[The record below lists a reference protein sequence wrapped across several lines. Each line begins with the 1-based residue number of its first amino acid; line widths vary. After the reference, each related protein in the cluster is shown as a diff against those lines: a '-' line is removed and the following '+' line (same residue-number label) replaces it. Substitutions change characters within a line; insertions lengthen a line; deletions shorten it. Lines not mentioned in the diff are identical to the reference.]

1 MSKLSF
7 RARALDPSKPMPI
20 YLAEEL
26 PDLPEYSA
34 INRAVP
40 QMPSGMEKEEESEH
54 HLQRAICTGLIIPTP
69 EVYDSTDSE
78 FYDKYYPPDYKLPK
92 QLIHMQP
99 LNLEQD
105 IPDYDMDS
113 ADEVW
118 VTSHEKKLDLDP
130 LKFEIM
136 MDRLEKS
143 SGQTVVT
150 LNEAKALLKQDD
162 EVSIAVYDY
171 WLNKRLKMQHPLI
184 LYVKTENRGNM
195 TPNNPYLAFR
205 RRTEKMQTRKNR
217 KNDESSYEK
226 MLKLR
231 RDLSRAVTLLDMIK
245 RREKLKREQLHLSIE
260 IYEKRYQAQDFHGH
274 LLSEFTSNATRV
286 SRPAFAPIYSNQYAP
301 LAGGQGVNA
310 VGTGAGPYASSSQYG
325 GAGGGGSSGTNK
337 RDNESLSSRKEKR
350 QYKKRKQK
358 LQKDRGLSSGGAG
371 SGSGGV
377 PGGRGDGAGGSSS
390 GSGLGN
396 SASHHHLHPQQQ
408 LHYHGSMVGGI
419 GGRGVDG
426 TVSGG
431 HGTDHHHHLHGTGDH
446 AVSSDDEELA
456 NLQGTSPEEEYAY
469 AFRRSKHSQYHRPR
483 ADGYGNWPWTSREEN
498 GSADPRFRFTL
509 TSLRYPR
516 PRCIGFAR
524 RRLGRGGRVIIDRI
538 GTDFDDLW
546 SRLDYTIVES
556 ETIASLTANEPA
568 KSRDEQQKEDANN
581 EPIVVP
587 IGRRQMERTVSVS
600 SNCSNTSSSAGVVV
614 SLKPPRLLPGT
625 TTAIAVNHHQHHQPL
640 VNGTDEPG
648 AATNGTPGTI
658 VSRRKLILKQEHP
671 ALRDYESDGGEIQF
685 LASIG
690 LMNKAESQES
700 AEGAAFA
707 STKRRLR
714 FDSEEKDEQG
724 ESVVAREQ
732 QQQSG
737 VCDERTLSGVPN
749 SDSIVIKSENDTEPL
764 VSTVGGWGGSVVVK
778 QEEPE
783 VMEDHQKTGA
793 ASEGGVPMAEDFEQ
807 LIDSVN
813 SRNNA
818 RNRFNVTTVA
828 VSSNSISSTSNV
840 ERVTITTTS
849 PTTATVGGQSQE
861 QQQQTVG
868 SFASRQQGPGG
879 SPSRLHDAT
888 REDIDAV
895 YKDLLN
901 DIQSNW
907 LHFRPKTPEPSQDDL
922 LTLDGEDDLME
933 QCLGLTDRNRIT
945 LELQALD
952 EQLPATIFSTT
963 ASSSSSSTKGSL
975 GSSLFR
981 TAPYALDN
989 LIEPHPL
996 SLDGEGDGSG
1006 AKAATTAGASTS
1018 SIEVK
1023 LETSGS
1029 SSGENNLSVPSELN
1043 LSLNES
1049 SEDNEKMLDNILQE
1063 CAIDDPKQLHQTSN
1077 FWNGILD
1084 DGMLNSLDTGPKEED
1099 EPMPEDPDTSESN
1112 LLAFSTAKIGYHSD
1126 LVGYGRPAGAADRR
1140 TSKSKRRK
1148 MLKRCSYL
1156 VGSSYFAVKS
1166 LPKEE
1171 IFQPLLD
1178 ADGQP
1183 IVLGDGELLDAL
1195 GPGGDQCDLQDVD
1208 EAMDAD
1214 TAVGVEAMEIKMEE
1228 EASLAAA
1235 ANELAETST
1244 PMALGPGEQ
1253 HVVKIEPP
1261 DELVASSER
1270 SEATLL
1276 GSTPTA
1282 VQFLPHNTTL
1292 VAPDGTTIKMEPFNH
1307 ISSMAAR
1314 SSTPDGA
1321 PAGRAV
1327 PTGST
1332 TLIPATIVVSQPSST
1347 GGNSSMFS
1355 TTGGSVPAVVSVALQ
1370 QGGLHQLVHTS
1381 SAPSM
1386 APGTTMLVMQS
1397 IPSNNSAGS
1406 VQSTPSA
1413 SVAGTPTSF
1422 LLSTSGNTNAMG
1434 AASSIAGSI
1443 LVQTSA
1449 SSSLANAVQSSS
1461 ASSPSTASLLSNST
1475 PIVVTVPPASS
1486 SGMSSVTA
1494 GGGTQPMSVVMPTSG
1509 TNTVV
1514 SIAAP
1519 IVVSSASV
1527 SSLGQSIANA
1537 QSASIIGNSTVVS
1550 SNSVTSGVNTATAL
1564 NSYIVQHNST
1574 PIMISHQQMQQLA
1587 NSGGANI
1594 MTVGGQQVVTTKQ
1607 HHGETFVLTH
1617 ATGKK
1622 QINGPSDG
1630 SKNATTSAVTM
1641 QNINHTK
1648 FHALLGQKLGAKAN
1662 DSAHQ
1667 KQLDFLRK
1675 AALVTTATGNNA
1687 APKMIVKT
1695 ANHGQQL
1702 LAVTAVSS
1710 AGGMTVHHPQSA
1722 SQQQQQQQQ
1731 QYNVIH
1737 QNSLNS
1743 PITIVSAQSS
1753 GQGQANKIILN
1764 SSHLLQQTGGVP
1776 LNHGKLQLTTVH
1788 QGQQQGAGAGGQ
1800 VGTVN
1805 SDGQLVTLDPSGQG
1819 QGIGGVKQADKNRV
1833 SLYNI
1838 KGRTPMI
1845 VTNQKLL
1852 NLLPPAQQQKLANIA
1867 MQQTH
1872 QQLLLNQAGHGGSTT
1887 ILSKGQMIQ
1896 RVPVSIRTLTQSHQ
1910 QQTNLADMVVVN
1922 NPNSIKFI
1930 QAAASAA
1937 AAAVA
1942 AGGGGGG
1949 NVVNNNSSSS
1959 TAGTLVTSRVNSI
1972 TTSVASSTTMNAS
1985 SDGGT
1990 GGGAGSSSGSGAG
2003 SSSSGST
2010 SNCVQVATLSTSTAN
2025 VNSSGGGT
2033 LANSS
2038 SSSTNSVASA
2048 ATSTAVTA
2056 ASGAAGGGSTTVV
2069 GNANSN
2075 GGAGGNAS
2083 GGNTNSTASI
2093 NITNR

>member
-1 MSKLSF
+1 MLRF
-7 RARALDPSKPMPI
+7 
-20 YLAEEL
+20 
-26 PDLPEYSA
+26 
-34 INRAVP
+34 
-40 QMPSGMEKEEESEH
+40 
-54 HLQRAICTGLIIPTP
+54 
-69 EVYDSTDSE
+69 
-78 FYDKYYPPDYKLPK
+78 
-92 QLIHMQP
+92 
-99 LNLEQD
+99 
-105 IPDYDMDS
+105 
-113 ADEVW
+113 
-118 VTSHEKKLDLDP
+118 
-130 LKFEIM
+130 
-136 MDRLEKS
+136 
-143 SGQTVVT
+143 
-150 LNEAKALLKQDD
+150 
-162 EVSIAVYDY
+162 SIV
-171 WLNKRLKMQHPLI
+171 L
-184 LYVKTENRGNM
+184 
-195 TPNNPYLAFR
+195 
-205 RRTEKMQTRKNR
+205 
-217 KNDESSYEK
+217 
-226 MLKLR
+226 
-231 RDLSRAVTLLDMIK
+231 
-245 RREKLKREQLHLSIE
+245 
-260 IYEKRYQAQDFHGH
+260 
-274 LLSEFTSNATRV
+274 
-286 SRPAFAPIYSNQYAP
+286 
-301 LAGGQGVNA
+301 
-310 VGTGAGPYASSSQYG
+310 
-325 GAGGGGSSGTNK
+325 
-337 RDNESLSSRKEKR
+337 
-350 QYKKRKQK
+350 
-358 LQKDRGLSSGGAG
+358 
-371 SGSGGV
+371 
-377 PGGRGDGAGGSSS
+377 
-390 GSGLGN
+390 
-396 SASHHHLHPQQQ
+396 
-408 LHYHGSMVGGI
+408 
-419 GGRGVDG
+419 
-426 TVSGG
+426 
-431 HGTDHHHHLHGTGDH
+431 DHHHHLHGTGDH

-469 AFRRSKHSQYHRPR
+469 AFRRSKHSQYHRVRGNGRKPR
-483 ADGYGNWPWTSREEN
+483 
-498 GSADPRFRFTL
+498 GSQSAKFNAKCLLYSLVRMATVTGRGRLGKKTVRRIQDFDLRLLLYDILGMLVQEKHFDCHFPFTL
-509 TSLRYPR
+509 ILPFVLLCR

-538 GTDFDDLW
+538 ATDFDDLW

-625 TTAIAVNHHQHHQPL
+625 TTAAAVNHHQHHQPL

-714 FDSEEKDEQG
+714 FDSEEKDELG
-724 ESVVAREQ
+724 ESVVAREQQ

-737 VCDERTLSGVPN
+737 VCDERTLSGVPY

-793 ASEGGVPMAEDFEQ
+793 ASGGGVPMAEDFEQ

-840 ERVTITTTS
+840 ERVTTTTTS

-868 SFASRQQGPGG
+868 SSASRQQGPGG

-963 ASSSSSSTKGSL
+963 ASSSSSTTKGSL

-981 TAPYALDN
+981 TTPYALDN

-1140 TSKSKRRK
+1140 TSKSKRRRL
-1148 MLKRCSYL
+1148 LKRCSYL

-1195 GPGGDQCDLQDVD
+1195 GPGGDQCDLHDVD

-1321 PAGRAV
+1321 PAGRPV

-1461 ASSPSTASLLSNST
+1461 ASSSSAASLLSNST

-1537 QSASIIGNSTVVS
+1537 QSASIIGNSAVVS

-1630 SKNATTSAVTM
+1630 SKNATTSA
-1641 QNINHTK
+1641 
-1648 FHALLGQKLGAKAN
+1648 GKL
-1662 DSAHQ
+1662 
-1667 KQLDFLRK
+1667 
-1675 AALVTTATGNNA
+1675 
-1687 APKMIVKT
+1687 
-1695 ANHGQQL
+1695 
-1702 LAVTAVSS
+1702 SS
-1710 AGGMTVHHPQSA
+1710 AR
-1722 SQQQQQQQQ
+1722 
-1731 QYNVIH
+1731 IFE
-1737 QNSLNS
+1737 
-1743 PITIVSAQSS
+1743 
-1753 GQGQANKIILN
+1753 
-1764 SSHLLQQTGGVP
+1764 
-1776 LNHGKLQLTTVH
+1776 
-1788 QGQQQGAGAGGQ
+1788 
-1800 VGTVN
+1800 
-1805 SDGQLVTLDPSGQG
+1805 LV
-1819 QGIGGVKQADKNRV
+1819 R
-1833 SLYNI
+1833 
-1838 KGRTPMI
+1838 
-1845 VTNQKLL
+1845 
-1852 NLLPPAQQQKLANIA
+1852 
-1867 MQQTH
+1867 
-1872 QQLLLNQAGHGGSTT
+1872 
-1887 ILSKGQMIQ
+1887 
-1896 RVPVSIRTLTQSHQ
+1896 
-1910 QQTNLADMVVVN
+1910 
-1922 NPNSIKFI
+1922 
-1930 QAAASAA
+1930 
-1937 AAAVA
+1937 
-1942 AGGGGGG
+1942 
-1949 NVVNNNSSSS
+1949 
-1959 TAGTLVTSRVNSI
+1959 
-1972 TTSVASSTTMNAS
+1972 
-1985 SDGGT
+1985 
-1990 GGGAGSSSGSGAG
+1990 
-2003 SSSSGST
+2003 
-2010 SNCVQVATLSTSTAN
+2010 
-2025 VNSSGGGT
+2025 
-2033 LANSS
+2033 
-2038 SSSTNSVASA
+2038 
-2048 ATSTAVTA
+2048 
-2056 ASGAAGGGSTTVV
+2056 
-2069 GNANSN
+2069 
-2075 GGAGGNAS
+2075 
-2083 GGNTNSTASI
+2083 
-2093 NITNR
+2093 

>member
-310 VGTGAGPYASSSQYG
+310 VGTGAGSYASSSQYG
-325 GAGGGGSSGTNK
+325 GAGGSSGTNK

-371 SGSGGV
+371 SGSGV
-377 PGGRGDGAGGSSS
+377 PGSRGDAAGGSSS

-538 GTDFDDLW
+538 ATDFDDLW

-587 IGRRQMERTVSVS
+587 IGRRQMERTVS
-600 SNCSNTSSSAGVVV
+600 
-614 SLKPPRLLPGT
+614 
-625 TTAIAVNHHQHHQPL
+625 
-640 VNGTDEPG
+640 
-648 AATNGTPGTI
+648 
-658 VSRRKLILKQEHP
+658 
-671 ALRDYESDGGEIQF
+671 
-685 LASIG
+685 
-690 LMNKAESQES
+690 
-700 AEGAAFA
+700 
-707 STKRRLR
+707 
-714 FDSEEKDEQG
+714 KDEQG
-724 ESVVAREQ
+724 ESVVARE
-732 QQQSG
+732 QQSG

-783 VMEDHQKTGA
+783 VMEDHQKTGV
-793 ASEGGVPMAEDFEQ
+793 ASGGGVPMAEDFEQ

-840 ERVTITTTS
+840 ERVTTTTTS

-868 SFASRQQGPGG
+868 SSASRQQGPGG

-963 ASSSSSSTKGSL
+963 ASSSSSTTTKGSL

-981 TAPYALDN
+981 TTPYALDN

-1006 AKAATTAGASTS
+1006 AKAATTVGASTS

-1148 MLKRCSYL
+1148 LLKRCSYL

-1214 TAVGVEAMEIKMEE
+1214 TAVG
-1228 EASLAAA
+1228 
-1235 ANELAETST
+1235 
-1244 PMALGPGEQ
+1244 Q

-1321 PAGRAV
+1321 PAGRPV

-1370 QGGLHQLVHTS
+1370 QGGLHQL
-1381 SAPSM
+1381 
-1386 APGTTMLVMQS
+1386 
-1397 IPSNNSAGS
+1397 
-1406 VQSTPSA
+1406 
-1413 SVAGTPTSF
+1413 
-1422 LLSTSGNTNAMG
+1422 
-1434 AASSIAGSI
+1434 
-1443 LVQTSA
+1443 
-1449 SSSLANAVQSSS
+1449 
-1461 ASSPSTASLLSNST
+1461 
-1475 PIVVTVPPASS
+1475 
-1486 SGMSSVTA
+1486 
-1494 GGGTQPMSVVMPTSG
+1494 
-1509 TNTVV
+1509 
-1514 SIAAP
+1514 
-1519 IVVSSASV
+1519 
-1527 SSLGQSIANA
+1527 
-1537 QSASIIGNSTVVS
+1537 SASIIGNSAVVS

-1607 HHGETFVLTH
+1607 
-1617 ATGKK
+1617 
-1622 QINGPSDG
+1622 
-1630 SKNATTSAVTM
+1630 
-1641 QNINHTK
+1641 
-1648 FHALLGQKLGAKAN
+1648 
-1662 DSAHQ
+1662 
-1667 KQLDFLRK
+1667 
-1675 AALVTTATGNNA
+1675 
-1687 APKMIVKT
+1687 
-1695 ANHGQQL
+1695 
-1702 LAVTAVSS
+1702 
-1710 AGGMTVHHPQSA
+1710 
-1722 SQQQQQQQQ
+1722 
-1731 QYNVIH
+1731 
-1737 QNSLNS
+1737 
-1743 PITIVSAQSS
+1743 
-1753 GQGQANKIILN
+1753 
-1764 SSHLLQQTGGVP
+1764 
-1776 LNHGKLQLTTVH
+1776 
-1788 QGQQQGAGAGGQ
+1788 
-1800 VGTVN
+1800 
-1805 SDGQLVTLDPSGQG
+1805 
-1819 QGIGGVKQADKNRV
+1819 
-1833 SLYNI
+1833 
-1838 KGRTPMI
+1838 
-1845 VTNQKLL
+1845 
-1852 NLLPPAQQQKLANIA
+1852 
-1867 MQQTH
+1867 
-1872 QQLLLNQAGHGGSTT
+1872 
-1887 ILSKGQMIQ
+1887 
-1896 RVPVSIRTLTQSHQ
+1896 
-1910 QQTNLADMVVVN
+1910 
-1922 NPNSIKFI
+1922 
-1930 QAAASAA
+1930 
-1937 AAAVA
+1937 
-1942 AGGGGGG
+1942 
-1949 NVVNNNSSSS
+1949 
-1959 TAGTLVTSRVNSI
+1959 
-1972 TTSVASSTTMNAS
+1972 
-1985 SDGGT
+1985 
-1990 GGGAGSSSGSGAG
+1990 
-2003 SSSSGST
+2003 
-2010 SNCVQVATLSTSTAN
+2010 
-2025 VNSSGGGT
+2025 
-2033 LANSS
+2033 
-2038 SSSTNSVASA
+2038 
-2048 ATSTAVTA
+2048 
-2056 ASGAAGGGSTTVV
+2056 
-2069 GNANSN
+2069 
-2075 GGAGGNAS
+2075 
-2083 GGNTNSTASI
+2083 
-2093 NITNR
+2093 